1 LRDWPTTFPAIRYLN
16 AQLKDFV
23 PTEDEFKK
31 AIEKYKGIQAMLMGG
46 NKAQKL
52 FDETYKSI
60 VYASEPYPQPRP
72 ALAYDGL
79 VAFAREYFRPSNM
92 IISVVS
98 PASPESVDS
107 LFSQLGFAAT
117 KDEPAVFTPTFNV
130 HDKPVTIEKAGG
142 GERSYV
148 FWGSMSQIDPA
159 DAPLLQALSL
169 VLSDNIVFD
178 IREKQGMA
186 YGMTAGVEI
195 IQDKAL
201 FFVSQG
207 TRPQNVDKLVPQYPR
222 FFQMSVLDSLTQDQ
236 LEKSINMYLGRMMFR
251 RLSSIN
257 QAFYLGTSV
266 YFHSDETYDQRFLQQ
281 LKNAKLAD
289 VKNVAGKYMK
299 VTSPLL
305 VIVR

>member
-1 LRDWPTTFPAIRYLN
+1 
-16 AQLKDFV
+16 
-23 PTEDEFKK
+23 
-31 AIEKYKGIQAMLMGG
+31 MGG

-60 VYASEPYPQPRP
+60 VYTSEPYPQPRP
-72 ALAYDGL
+72 VLTYDGL
-79 VAFAREYFRPSNM
+79 VAFASEYFRPSNM

-98 PASPESVDS
+98 PARPESVDS
-107 LFSQLGFAAT
+107 LFNQFGFST
-117 KDEPAVFTPTFNV
+117 IKDEPPVFTPTLITQNQ
-130 HDKPVTIEKAGG
+130 PVTIEKAGG

-148 FWGSMSQIDPA
+148 FWGSISQIDPA
-159 DAPLLQALSL
+159 DAPLVQALSL

-186 YGMTAGVEI
+186 YGMTAGVEVV
-195 IQDKAL
+195 QDKAL

-207 TRPQNVDKLVPQYPR
+207 TRPQNVDKLVPQYPK

-236 LEKSINMYLGRMMFR
+236 LEKSITMYLGRMMFR

-257 QAFYLGTSV
+257 QAFYLGSSV
-266 YFHSDETYDQRFLQQ
+266 YFHNDETYDQRFLEE
-281 LKNAKLAD
+281 LKKAKLAD
-289 VKNVAGKYMK
+289 VKNIARKYMR

>member
-1 LRDWPTTFPAIRYLN
+1 
-16 AQLKDFV
+16 
-23 PTEDEFKK
+23 
-31 AIEKYKGIQAMLMGG
+31 ML
-46 NKAQKL
+46 
-52 FDETYKSI
+52 T
-60 VYASEPYPQPRP
+60 
-72 ALAYDGL
+72 YDGI
-79 VAFAREYFRPSNM
+79 VAFAKVYFQPSNM
-92 IISVVS
+92 VISVVS

-107 LFSQLGFAAT
+107 LFNEFGFSSIQ
-117 KDEPAVFTPTFNV
+117 DEPLVFTPTFIQQQQ
-130 HDKPVTIEKAGG
+130 PVTIEKSGG
-142 GERSYV
+142 SERSYV
-148 FWGSMSQIDPA
+148 FWGFIAHIDPS

-186 YGMTAGVEI
+186 YGMTAGVEV
-195 IQDKAL
+195 IQDRAL

-207 TRPQNVDKLVPQYPR
+207 TRPQNVDKLVPQYPK
-222 FFQMSVLDSLTQDQ
+222 FFQMGVLDSLTQDQ

-266 YFHSDETYDQRFLQQ
+266 YFHSDETYDQRFLDQ

-289 VKNVAGKYMK
+289 VKAVARKYMG